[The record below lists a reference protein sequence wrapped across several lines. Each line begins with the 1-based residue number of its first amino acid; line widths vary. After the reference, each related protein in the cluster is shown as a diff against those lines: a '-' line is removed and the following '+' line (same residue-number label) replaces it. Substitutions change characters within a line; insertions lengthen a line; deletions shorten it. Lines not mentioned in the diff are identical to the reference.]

1 MQIPAAHGRPELG
14 LPTSPG
20 SSLSPGDV
28 GKPTLCFPH
37 SFEARFAFHLLLLQ
51 CLKLAFFVFSSSL
64 EGTEQSIARPHVFV
78 GLGRKNKL

>member
-1 MQIPAAHGRPELG
+1 MQIPAAHGRRELE

-64 EGTEQSIARPHVFV
+64 EGTEHIAQPHVFV
-78 GLGRKNKL
+78 GLAQKNKL